1 MGYPGSTPTWQTIFT
16 PPVRR
21 KVFLSHSHIHEQENA
36 AFLRDF
42 GDVFIAKQL
51 GIFGDEDFINSTDT
65 NYVMQCVR
73 SRYIQDSTVTIVL
86 IGACVHSR
94 RYIDWEIKASLRQGA
109 DYLPNGLLAITLP
122 STNGR
127 AHLPERLLANWN
139 EGGANCYVSYQSYP
153 TSKEQLRGWI
163 EEVFARRTTHSHLIS
178 NSRDMWGYNR
188 ECRIH
193 GVTH

>member
-1 MGYPGSTPTWQTIFT
+1 MGYPGSTPSWQTILN

-21 KVFLSHSHIHEQENA
+21 KVFLSHSHIHERENA

-51 GIFGDEDFINSTDT
+51 GIFGNEDFINSTDT
-65 NYVMQCVR
+65 NYVMHCVR
-73 SRYIQDSTVTIVL
+73 SRYVQDSTVTIVL

-109 DYLPNGLLAITLP
+109 DSLPNGLLGITLP
-122 STNGR
+122 STNGN
-127 AHLPERLLANWN
+127 AVLPERFEQNWKQWN
-139 EGGANCYVSYQSYP
+139 SNCYAHFQPYP
-153 TSKEQLRGWI
+153 ASKEQLRIWI
-163 EEVFARRTTHSHLIS
+163 EEAYARRRTHSHLIS

>member
-1 MGYPGSTPTWQTIFT
+1 M
-16 PPVRR
+16 
-21 KVFLSHSHIHEQENA
+21 FLSHSHIHVQENA

-109 DYLPNGLLAITLP
+109 DSLPNGLLAITLP

-127 AHLPERLLANWN
+127 AHLPERLRANWN